1 MRNIVKCAC
10 GGTLRPVI
18 DSESGLTRIKCDSPT
33 HRSGSARALEIL
45 EIEGISVIPAGRDS
59 LWSALQVRDD
69 DDLPDP
75 RGHSGSSRR

>member
-1 MRNIVKCAC
+1 MRNIVKCTC

-33 HRSGSARALEIL
+33 HRSGSARALEI
-45 EIEGISVIPAGRDS
+45 EGISVIPAGRDS

-69 DDLPDP
+69 DDPPDP
-75 RGHSGSSRR
+75 RGCSGSSHR